1 MLLPMRL
8 RTHPETGSHRAP
20 TFSGLRQDEVHG
32 TLVPENPPRRRFREV
47 AAADPAAGAFESRV
61 TPVRDR
67 GEDVELWRLKR
78 ARVRLWLA
86 IQHCRFATALRV
98 RAVRWERRAAR
109 FLEEEMKAA
118 CH

>member
-1 MLLPMRL
+1 MTL
-8 RTHPETGSHRAP
+8 RTRLHRSSP
-20 TFSGLRQDEVHG
+20 FGGLRQDEVHG
-32 TLVPENPPRRRFREV
+32 TLIAENPPRRRFREV
-47 AAADPAAGAFESRV
+47 AAADPTAGAFESRV

-67 GEDVELWRLKR
+67 GEDVELWRLKL

-98 RAVRWERRAAR
+98 LAVRWERRAAR